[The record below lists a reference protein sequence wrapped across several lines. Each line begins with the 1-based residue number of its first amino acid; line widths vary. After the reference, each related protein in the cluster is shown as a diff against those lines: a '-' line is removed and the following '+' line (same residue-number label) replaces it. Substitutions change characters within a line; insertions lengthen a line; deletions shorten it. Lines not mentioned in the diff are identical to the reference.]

1 MLIRRRN
8 TASQSK
14 TSIGGNVRLIQLA
27 KRVYRSIGS
36 PVRAPHTISLLRS
49 ALLQPRVFDLLSL
62 FMQARDGRRLVAIE
76 KNYASEDEYI
86 RAVHDY
92 NAGKTLQK
100 LITSTRRAELLYHVI
115 VLPPRDLSAE
125 QLLIIGPRNVHE
137 LLTAWLYGFRWKNI
151 QGIDLYSTN
160 PKILTMNMESMTFA
174 DASFDV
180 VVMANTLAYAADT
193 FKCLAEIHR
202 VLKPGGR
209 LVFGAT
215 YDPGDRKW
223 AGSVVS
229 GAQILDMLRRLEFQL
244 YYYDPTD
251 KINGSQRLQTSHL
264 FGCQKRD
271 PSAVG
276 FDRIKW

>member
-1 MLIRRRN
+1 M
-8 TASQSK
+8 
-14 TSIGGNVRLIQLA
+14 RLIQLA
-27 KRVYRSIGS
+27 KHLYRALGS
-36 PVRAPHTISLLRS
+36 PAGAPHTISLLRD

-62 FMQARDGRRLVAIE
+62 FMQARDGRRLVAID
-76 KNYASEDEYI
+76 KSHMSEDAYV

-92 NAGKTLQK
+92 NAGKTIQK
-100 LITSTRRAELLYHVI
+100 LTTSTRRAELLYQVI

-137 LLTAWLYGFRWKNI
+137 LLIAWLYGFQWKNI

-160 PKILTMNMESMTFA
+160 PKIRVMNMESMAFP
-174 DASFDV
+174 DASFDAA
-180 VVMANTLAYAADT
+180 VMSNTLAYASDT

-215 YDPGDRKW
+215 YDPGDQKW
-223 AGSVVS
+223 AGSVMS
-229 GAQILDMLRRLEFQL
+229 GERIVEMVRQLSMDL
-244 YYYDPTD
+244 YYYHPTD
-251 KINGSQRLQTSHL
+251 KVNTLQRQQTSHL

-271 PSAVG
+271 PERPG
-276 FDRIKW
+276 FDRIRW